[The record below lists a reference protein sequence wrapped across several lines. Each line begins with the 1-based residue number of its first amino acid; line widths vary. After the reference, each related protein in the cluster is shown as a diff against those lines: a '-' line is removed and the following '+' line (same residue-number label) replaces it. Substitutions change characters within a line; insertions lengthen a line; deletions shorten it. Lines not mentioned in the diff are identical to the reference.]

1 MTLIDRTQPPT
12 GDATARPRRPRRG
25 PPWVAAVIAL
35 VVVVLASLGLANF
48 GSKALYII
56 GGIMVAALVL
66 WSIRD
71 LINPPIVDAFRRVQP
86 KPIGVAPLGKVRT
99 AAGAF
104 VATVAAG
111 ILAFAVAGAGTKL
124 LYALVALIGLGV
136 GFWLLWPAVLL
147 LFDAPPDGPIPL
159 GNDGRVGSKEA
170 EWAAIGLGRA
180 QGPPPEASRL
190 ARRIGVTLAVVA
202 AGMVAFLAA
211 TLGSKALLVLVGV
224 VIVVACLLRARNKS
238 MFAVFGTVCSLAF
251 LEHKSFGAIN
261 PLIAGGAPSIYITS
275 FDAMLVVLY
284 AIWVYEGTFAA
295 DFKAAVH
302 RRILWIPLIG
312 ALLMLPS
319 LLNGG
324 ADVHL
329 GVAELVRMAWMYLL
343 FFYVAV
349 RVRTRAMVWAI
360 LAGFATFATVEL
372 VIILLQWKTGGV
384 LGLGFLGVP
393 THLSLR
399 ITNTADLGRPF
410 GTIIHPDF
418 MGAAMGS
425 LGLVAFALGLT
436 LRRTLTKAVAL
447 ALSVGCIACL
457 YLAHTRAAL
466 VGLVIVLI
474 AMIVVALV
482 HRHLTWKTIGKVVLA
497 LMVASAIFF
506 PQIEKQISNNFG
518 TSHFSEEVTSRYQLN
533 DVAGQMF
540 NAHPLIGVGLNS
552 FQPTMGPYEQSGVIF
567 LDNPVQN
574 LYLLYLSET
583 GIIGMVG
590 FLLVGVA
597 MYNIAVRLARS
608 RDRLL
613 GGVGLGVS
621 AAMAFLMIEEL
632 LTFSLREDVPL
643 SVYWILAGL
652 AVTCYRMSGLQGRR
666 RPRRSGGRA
675 GGRGDDLYVR
685 TADFPAYQVEAP
697 VIPAGLTSRPSGND
711 RDTRNQFTVPEARG
725 HVVRWRRRR
734 AERRVD
740 QLLLRAGLDA
750 TEGEESRSNDSGQ
763 DVAATTSRPAGDAS
777 IALSGTGDGAE
788 PPRTRR
794 GRSRWSRGR
803 RRRLGVTVLAATIVM
818 GGLITVGLHGGP
830 GSASGPA
837 PLSTGAAATGNV
849 PIAQMRIVFV
859 AHSNSLAG
867 QPAYNGIF
875 TVNGDGTGMKT
886 LVEAPTITSTVYSWP
901 QWALAGT
908 KIVYTVRNGPPT
920 SSTDTLGSYENIWEM
935 NPDGSGARQLTF
947 YKFRVVQPKM
957 SADGTSIIFAGQNPQ
972 YPVDAIYKLNLVTLQ
987 ATNLSQVTQPQGS
1000 VDADPKWTPAGNIV
1014 MASSESK
1021 VAGEEIDEI
1030 NADGTNR
1037 QVLVNDGNF
1046 NTDPEVSPDG
1056 STVAYSAF
1064 DGPDPTAPTIELDP
1078 TNPDDTDLNPAGW
1091 HIETTNLTT
1100 GTTAVLTQG
1109 QACLSA
1115 TVSCAPGQ
1123 SSGWKP
1129 VYSPDGGTI
1138 AWTGRLGLNTTCIC
1152 AANADG
1158 SDPRVLVQSTDL
1170 VIQWFAWTAP
1180 GGVAPAT
1187 ATPDGQIGA
1196 QEPTTRLLIT
1206 GKNLLHN
1213 TSAILN
1219 EPDDMMG
1226 DDDAG
1231 SAGTSDPIDGRWNN
1245 DRSEFVFT
1253 ANATYNIDDPT
1264 YGPPP
1269 PAGQTVHEH
1278 FTLQEIHPGFPRFP
1292 VDDIPPSQQVF
1303 LHEADGTNVQ
1313 LTNPFTEDWRDA
1325 LDAGDARSNTDP
1337 VLSPNGQYVV
1347 FTDTSSITGESFL
1360 LSLDIATGA
1369 VLNLTNGTA
1378 GAEQVNDQQPAWS
1391 PDSQDIAFTTTLGG
1405 STEVYVMNA
1414 TDGTKVTTVTDD
1426 NAYDMDPAWSPD
1438 GQFIVYSHYDAPLAP
1453 TPGEIDSLV
1462 NLPRSG
1468 WTLNKVDVATG
1479 QETVLTSAD
1488 QSPTWRPVFSPDG
1501 SEINFVGWQYQTTD
1515 LFQTSANGGAVTPL
1529 LITPAIDE
1537 TSVDWK

>member
-12 GDATARPRRPRRG
+12 GDATPPPRRPRRRAPG
-25 PPWVAAVIAL
+25 VAIVIAL
-35 VVVVLASLGLANF
+35 VLAALAALGLAHF
-48 GSKALYII
+48 GSKALYIV
-56 GGIMVAALVL
+56 GGVLVAVLLL

-71 LINPPIVDAFRRVQP
+71 LINPPIIDAFRRVQP
-86 KPIGVAPLGKVRT
+86 KPIGVAPFGRLRT
-99 AAGAF
+99 AVGAF

-124 LYALVALIGLGV
+124 LYALVALVGLAI

-147 LFDAPPDGPIPL
+147 LFDAPPDVPIPR
-159 GNDGRVGSKEA
+159 GSTGRPGSKEA
-170 EWAAIGLGRA
+170 EWAAIGLGRH
-180 QGPPPEASRL
+180 QGPLPEASRL
-190 ARRIGVTLAVVA
+190 ARRTGAFLAVVA
-202 AGMVAFLAA
+202 AGMISFLAA
-211 TLGSKALLVLVGV
+211 TMGSKALLVLVGV

-238 MFAVFGTVCSLAF
+238 MFGVFGLMCSLAF
-251 LEHKSFGAIN
+251 LEHKSFGSIN
-261 PLIAGGAPSIYITS
+261 TLIAGGAPSIYITS
-275 FDAMLVVLY
+275 FDAMLVVVY
-284 AIWVYEGTFAA
+284 AIWVYEGTFVA
-295 DFKAAVH
+295 DFRAAVH

-319 LLNGG
+319 LLAGG
-324 ADVHL
+324 ASVHL

-360 LAGFATFATVEL
+360 LAGFAAFAVVEI
-372 VIILLQWKTGGV
+372 VIVLLQWKTGGV
-384 LGLGFLGVP
+384 LGLSFLGVP
-393 THLSLR
+393 THLSKR

-436 LRRTLTKAVAL
+436 LRRSLTKAIAL
-447 ALSVGCIACL
+447 ALSALCIVCL

-466 VGLVIVLI
+466 VGLVIVWI
-474 AMIVVALV
+474 AMVGVALA
-482 HRHLTWKTIGKVVLA
+482 HRHLSWKTVGKVVLA

-540 NAHPLIGVGLNS
+540 NAHPLIGVGLNN
-552 FQPTMGPYEQSGVIF
+552 FQPVMGPYEQSGVIF
-567 LDNPVQN
+567 IDNPVQN

-583 GIIGMVG
+583 GLIGAAG
-590 FLLVGVA
+590 FLLVGIA
-597 MYNIAVRLARS
+597 MYNVALRLARS

-652 AVTCYRMSGLQGRR
+652 AVACYRMSGLEGRR
-666 RPRRSGGRA
+666 RPHRADSRA
-675 GGRGDDLYVR
+675 GGRGDDLYLR
-685 TADFPAYQVEAP
+685 TADFPGYEAEPP
-697 VIPAGLTSRPSGND
+697 VIPAGLSPRRGGND
-711 RDTRNQFTVPEARG
+711 SDTRNEFTTPDAKQSVVP
-725 HVVRWRRRR
+725 WRRRR
-734 AERRVD
+734 TERRVD
-740 QLLLRAGLDA
+740 QLLLRAGLEQGDGQELSAGHELSGVA
-750 TEGEESRSNDSGQ
+750 TPSPRARR
-763 DVAATTSRPAGDAS
+763 AAAAV
-777 IALSGTGDGAE
+777 SGTGTGAE
-788 PPRTRR
+788 SRRTRR
-794 GRSRWSRGR
+794 GRNRWSRAR
-803 RRRLGVTVLAATIVM
+803 RRRLGVTLLAGTVVM
-818 GGLITVGLHGGP
+818 GGLIAVGLHGLP
-830 GSASGPA
+830 GSASDPA
-837 PLSTGAAATGNV
+837 PLSTGAAATGAV
-849 PIAQMRIVFV
+849 PISQMRIVFA
-859 AHSNSLAG
+859 AHSNTVAG
-867 QPAYNGIF
+867 QPVYNGIF
-875 TVNGDGTGMKT
+875 TVNGDGTGLKT
-886 LVEAPTITSTVYSWP
+886 LIEAPTVTTTVYAWP
-901 QWALAGT
+901 QWALGGT
-908 KIVYTVRNGPPT
+908 KIVFTVRNGPAA
-920 SSTDTLGSYENIWEM
+920 SSSDPLGSYENIWEM
-935 NPDGSGARQLTF
+935 NPDGSGMRQLTF

-957 SADGTSIIFAGQNPQ
+957 SADGTSIIFGGQNPQ
-972 YPVDAIYKLNLVTLQ
+972 YPVDAIYKLNLLTLQ
-987 ATNLSQVTQPQGS
+987 ATNLSQVTQPNGS
-1000 VDADPKWTPAGNIV
+1000 VDADPKWTPGGNIV
-1014 MASSESK
+1014 LASSEPK
-1021 VAGEEIDEI
+1021 VAGEEIAQI
-1030 NADGTNR
+1030 NGDGTNR

-1046 NTDPEVSPDG
+1046 NTDPQISPDE

-1064 DGPDPTAPTIELDP
+1064 QGSNPTAPNIELDP
-1078 TNPDDTDLNPAGW
+1078 TDPNDTDLNPAGW

-1109 QACLSA
+1109 QACLSP
-1115 TVSCAPGQ
+1115 TISCAPGE

-1138 AWTGRLGLNTTCIC
+1138 AWTGRLNLNTTCIC

-1158 SDPRVLVQSTDL
+1158 SNPRVLVQSTNL
-1170 VIQWFAWTAP
+1170 VIAWFDWTAP
-1180 GGVAPAT
+1180 GGAAPAT
-1187 ATPDGQIGA
+1187 AIPDGQVGS

-1219 EPDDMMG
+1219 EPNDMMG

-1231 SAGTSDPIDGRWNN
+1231 SANTSGPIDGSWSD

-1253 ANATYNIDDPT
+1253 ANATYNMDDPT

-1269 PAGQTVHEH
+1269 PPGQTVHEH
-1278 FTLQEIHPGFPRFP
+1278 FTLQEMNAGFPRFP
-1292 VDDIPPSQQVF
+1292 ADNIPPSEQVY
-1303 LHEADGTNVQ
+1303 LHQADGTIVQ

-1347 FTDTSSITGESFL
+1347 FTNTSSITGESFL

-1391 PDSQDIAFTTTLGG
+1391 PDSQDVAFTTTQGG
-1405 STEVYVMNA
+1405 STDVYVMNA
-1414 TDGTKVTTVTDD
+1414 TDGTKVTAVTDD
-1426 NAYDMDPAWSPD
+1426 SAYDMDPTWSPD
-1438 GQFIVYSHYDAPLAP
+1438 GQSIVYSHYDGPLAP

-1462 NLPRSG
+1462 NLPRAG
-1468 WTLNKVDVATG
+1468 WTLNKLDVASG
-1479 QETVLTSAD
+1479 HETVLTSAD
-1488 QSPTWRPVFSPDG
+1488 QSPTWRPAFSPDG
-1501 SEINFVGWQYQTTD
+1501 SEIDFIGWQYQTTD
-1515 LFQTSANGGAVTPL
+1515 IFQTSANGGAVTPL